1 MALLFVSTAFVIA
14 TLLGLLARSG
24 KKMDLEQWTIGGR
37 GFGSAL
43 VFLLM
48 AGEIYTTFTFLG
60 ASGYIYKHGAS
71 ALYILAYGALAYILG
86 YWILPPIWRYAKEHE
101 LITQADFF
109 AHRFQSRSL
118 GVAVGFL
125 GILAML
131 PYLALQLKGLGLIVE
146 VTTGGAIN
154 QTSAVLIG
162 AAALIVYVSASGI
175 HASAW
180 TAVLKDIA
188 VLAVVIFLG
197 IYLPQHAFG
206 GIGPMFTDLLKSKP
220 QFFVLQSPQ
229 NSVWFISTILVSA
242 LGFWMWPHAFAYT
255 FAARD
260 EQSFKRNAVLLP
272 LYQLILVF
280 VFFVGLAAIRIV
292 PHLKQSDLALLA
304 ATASSL
310 PAWALGIVG
319 GSGVLAALVPGSL
332 LVIVISTLLSKN
344 GLALFPRFSSER
356 QITLAAKAFVVPV
369 TAIAAAF
376 AIVGNSSIV
385 GLLLL
390 GYSYITQLF
399 PALILAFVLPRNLT
413 CKHGAFWGIATGTL
427 VVTILTVT
435 HDRIIDLIPFLPKQ
449 LADLN
454 NGIAAL
460 GCNFLI
466 VITAYMVSIVN
477 LTARRSGS

>member
-1 MALLFVSTAFVIA
+1 
-14 TLLGLLARSG
+14 
-24 KKMDLEQWTIGGR
+24 MDLEQWTIGGR

-60 ASGYIYKHGAS
+60 ASGYIYKHGAP

-86 YWILPPIWRYAKEHE
+86 YWLLPPIWRYAKENN

-109 AHRFQSRSL
+109 SHRFNSPSL
-118 GVAVGFL
+118 GIAVGFL

-146 VTTGGAIN
+146 ITTGGAIS
-154 QTSAVLIG
+154 QTTAILIG

-188 VLAVVIFLG
+188 VLAVVVFLG
-197 IYLPQHAFG
+197 IYLPDHAFG
-206 GIGPMFTDLLKSKP
+206 GIGPMFSHLLRNKP
-220 QFFVLQSPQ
+220 QLFVLHTPN
-229 NSVWFISTILVSA
+229 NSVWFISTVLISA

-260 EQSFKRNAVLLP
+260 ETSFKRNAVLLP

-280 VFFVGLAAIRIV
+280 VFFVGLAAIGIV

-310 PAWALGIVG
+310 PNWALGIVG

-344 GLALFPRFSSER
+344 GLALYTRFSSEA
-356 QITLAAKAFVVPV
+356 QVALAAKLLVIPV
-369 TAIAAAF
+369 TAIAATF

-399 PALILAFVLPRNLT
+399 PALILSFFAPKYLAG
-413 CKHGAFWGIATGTL
+413 KHGAFWGILTGTL

-435 HDRIIDLIPFLPKQ
+435 HDRIIDLLPFLPKQ

-460 GCNFLI
+460 TCNFLALI
-466 VITAYMVSIVN
+466 AVYVVTVLNFKV
-477 LTARRSGS
+477 RRVGS